1 MYKPPANE
9 FQRAVERFK
18 REFLR
23 ETLAAHGG
31 NRSATARTLGLER
44 TYLVRLIRD
53 FAVHAARPPRG
64 CHPERR

>member
-23 ETLAAHGG
+23 DTLAAHGG
-31 NRSATARTLGLER
+31 NRSATARTLGLQR

-53 FAVHAARPPRG
+53 FAVRVACSPRG
-64 CHPERR
+64 CRPERQ